1 MKYEEIMKLLDAGYT
16 KDEIMAMSN
25 ENDTGAEN
33 GAGDETG
40 AGDENG
46 TGAENESL
54 NKSVDIS
61 AITDALG
68 EIKDTFDSFKKEM
81 IAMNIMNS
89 RIEDSEQSADDIL
102 ANIINPFEN
111 K

>member
-1 MKYEEIMKLLDAGYT
+1 MKFEEVMKLLDAGYT
-16 KDEIMAMSN
+16 KDEILAMNQEPEKEPETEPETEPATN
-25 ENDTGAEN
+25 ENA
-33 GAGDETG
+33 
-40 AGDENG
+40 
-46 TGAENESL
+46 
-54 NKSVDIS
+54 VDMS

-68 EIKDTFDSFKKEM
+68 EVKATFDEFKKEM

-89 RIEDSEQSADDIL
+89 RIENPEQTADDIL

>member
-1 MKYEEIMKLLDAGYT
+1 MKFEEVMKLLDAGYT
-16 KDEIMAMSN
+16 KDEILAMN
-25 ENDTGAEN
+25 QEPEAQP
-33 GAGDETG
+33 ETQPEEDPKEP
-40 AGDENG
+40 ATDNN
-46 TGAENESL
+46 A
-54 NKSVDIS
+54 VDMS

-68 EIKDTFDSFKKEM
+68 EVKATFDELKKEM

-89 RIEDSEQSADDIL
+89 RIENPEQSADDIL

>member
-1 MKYEEIMKLLDAGYT
+1 MKFDEIMKLLDAGYT
-16 KDEIMAMSN
+16 KDEIMAMNDEAGEDPKIESTEQATEPATEQATN
-25 ENDTGAEN
+25 ENA
-33 GAGDETG
+33 
-40 AGDENG
+40 
-46 TGAENESL
+46 
-54 NKSVDIS
+54 VDMS

-68 EIKDTFDSFKKEM
+68 EVKATFDEFKKEM

-89 RIEDSEQSADDIL
+89 RIENPEQSADDIL

>member
-1 MKYEEIMKLLDAGYT
+1 MKFDEVMKLLDAGYT
-16 KDEIMAMSN
+16 KEEILAMQ
-25 ENDTGAEN
+25 EAGADSK
-33 GAGDETG
+33 DETG
-40 AGDENG
+40 ADSKDEAGGNSA
-46 TGAENESL
+46 TENEV
-54 NKSVDIS
+54 NVT

-68 EIKDTFDSFKKEM
+68 QVKETFESFKKEV

-89 RIEDSEQSADDIL
+89 RIDSEEQSADDIL